1 MNPLFQPDIFVIKR
15 RKLSTDKMRI
25 FADNGDF
32 LMYAEQK
39 ITWKPPFT
47 ATVRIWAD
55 EDKQQELLV
64 ATDAGG
70 REYEN
75 FLEVKDSVS
84 GDVLGGLGTGGG
96 FFTDGWNI
104 LDSDGGTIAE
114 ITSGTGRSLLR
125 FATGGAI
132 AQKLDVMAGTM
143 KVATMNQK
151 HAVVGKHLRIEA
163 VAGSSAV
170 VDKRLLVAA
179 GVLAAAYLSKEDLD

>member
-1 MNPLFQPDIFVIKR
+1 VNPLFQPDIFVIKR
-15 RKLSTDKMRI
+15 RKLSTDKLRV

-55 EDKQQELLV
+55 EEKRQELLV
-64 ATDAGG
+64 VTDAGG

-75 FLEVKDSVS
+75 FLEVKDTAS
-84 GDVLGGLGTGGG
+84 GEVLGGLGLSGG
-96 FFTDGWNI
+96 FFVDGWTIMNTQ
-104 LDSDGGTIAE
+104 GEPIAE
-114 ITSGTGRSLLR
+114 VTSGTGRSIMR
-125 FATGGAI
+125 TITNGAI
-132 AQKLDVMAGTM
+132 AQKMDVMAGGI

-151 HAVVGKHLRIEA
+151 HAFVGNHLRIEA
-163 VAGSSAV
+163 VPGSSAI

-179 GVLAAAYLSKEDLD
+179 GVLAAAYLSKEDMD